1 MAVEHVYEMDGR
13 RVTIVHPGKPGKP
26 QRAAEAPD
34 ASLPRYMRRVRTKP
48 TVADETPGV
57 RSDAGNAPAG
67 RVPAPAAE
75 VARPASQVT
84 SAERNKAKDVLD
96 AIGNRF
102 SENRLKSQGHA
113 YQIYQKDLAE
123 NAHFLIA
130 GGLLTLKEF
139 SEMLLKL
146 EEYRKQ
152 SQDRNETPATL
163 LARWLRGEGPEIPAA

>member
-1 MAVEHVYEMDGR
+1 MGSESIYEAAGR

-96 AIGNRF
+96 AI
-102 SENRLKSQGHA
+102 ENRLKSQGHA